1 MTQKKFQKG
10 SKIAESLDLNGDHLI
25 TDQELMMKERLI
37 RIENNDKKEDQQ
49 RYMVWFSMVT
59 VTSLIIVVLIPGL
72 IPVERLDHIGPILS
86 TFLISNMGII
96 GTFIASSIWKK
107 NGDTQN
113 DRSNN
118 IIDRRSGV

>member
-107 NGDTQN
+107 NGDTPK
-113 DRSNN
+113 
-118 IIDRRSGV
+118 